1 MHSIFYSLSNEV
13 DKEYVRKVY
22 TAFINAPKEPEIKA
36 KRDYT
41 TFDDFP
47 TTLASMGV
55 KIEGDRLGLGTN
67 LFSDVETLSEKY
79 GREFEKNELE
89 KKSELMVRFGKIDK
103 GAAFESKEAKELKE
117 KEKKAKEEAETKSAG

>member
-1 MHSIFYSLSNEV
+1 MDHDFCTSV
-13 DKEYVRKVY
+13 PAEYERTVY
-22 TAFINAPKEPEIKA
+22 TAYINSSVTPKLNKR
-36 KRDYT
+36 RDYT

-89 KKSELMVRFGKIDK
+89 KKSELMVKFGKIDK